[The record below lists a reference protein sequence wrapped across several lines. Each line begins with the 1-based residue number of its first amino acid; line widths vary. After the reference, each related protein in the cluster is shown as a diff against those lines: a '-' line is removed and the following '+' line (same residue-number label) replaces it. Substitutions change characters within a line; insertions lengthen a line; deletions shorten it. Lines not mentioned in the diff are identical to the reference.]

1 MRRKLLLGNWKM
13 NKTIAEA
20 KEFALA
26 SKELA
31 DIANQH
37 HIDLGVAPTYLGLEA
52 VRNNASKS
60 MIVAAQNVHYNPNG
74 AFTGEISIPMLKEI
88 GIDWVII
95 GHSERRAYDNE
106 TNQKCN
112 QKIVALIKEDM
123 VPVYCVGETLQ
134 QFEAGETKKVVEE
147 QIRVGLSNL
156 NAADVKHL
164 VVAYEPVWSIGT
176 GKNASQEIAQD
187 VCGFIRGVLKD
198 MFGDVAA
205 EIRILY
211 GGSVKPENIKSYL
224 SCPDVDGALVGG
236 ASLKIDS
243 YRQLLNNIL

>member
-156 NAADVKHL
+156 NAADVEHL